1 MAKKKLTQD
10 DVSRLLS
17 DPSTDTRAK
26 TATKIAGDFNAGDL
40 NYPLTKMSELPS
52 DILDEADTA

>member
-10 DVSRLLS
+10 DISRLLS
-17 DPSTDTRAK
+17 DPSTDTRAE

-40 NYPLTKMSELPS
+40 SDSEPTTLASNSNPT
-52 DILDEADTA
+52 I